1 MKRMRREKNE
11 RMDDKLLFD
20 VLFDPLMNKY
30 EAVINEILNKTKI
43 KHFKSRE
50 STRNVTD
57 KVVCFS
63 NISLRS

>member
-1 MKRMRREKNE
+1 
-11 RMDDKLLFD
+11 MDDKLLFD
-20 VLFDPLMNKY
+20 VLFDLSTNKY
-30 EAVINEILNKTKI
+30 EAVINEKLKKTKI
-43 KHFKSRE
+43 KQLKSRE

>member
-1 MKRMRREKNE
+1 
-11 RMDDKLLFD
+11 MDEKLLFD
-20 VLFDPLMNKY
+20 VLFDLLTNKY
-30 EAVINEILNKTKI
+30 EAVINEKLKKTKI
-43 KHFKSRE
+43 KQFKSRE